1 MVTLC
6 VMVGSGYAAFKK
18 LQTNVSNLK
27 ETMERGQDHNA
38 AAHER
43 IETRQAEMNGQ
54 VNKNAAAIAA
64 IVGTCGERRKTL
76 DDLRR
81 MLDKP

>member
-1 MVTLC
+1 MI
-6 VMVGSGYAAFKK
+6 GSGYAAFKK

-27 ETMERGQDHNA
+27 ET
-38 AAHER
+38 
-43 IETRQAEMNGQ
+43 IEARQAAMNGQ